1 MDGVNWY
8 YYCFLKT
15 YIPAHLDPSPKYPDG
30 QGGHSAPTSGA
41 GASIHSASW
50 KHDTSV
56 HPSTSTVQNSPSHAV
71 CIEIRYNYRE
81 KSIPIIALWC
91 PAFSNHG
98 WNTTAYYSYYF
109 DYLLSLLFKGPCR
122 TLGIDFR

>member
-1 MDGVNWY
+1 MTINSSARIMVSIQILLCMDGVNWY
-8 YYCFLKT
+8 YKLLFSKN
-15 YIPAHLDPSPKYPDG
+15 IPAHLAPSPKYPDG

-71 CIEIRYNYRE
+71 CIEKTSCMCE
-81 KSIPIIALWC
+81 A
-91 PAFSNHG
+91 H
-98 WNTTAYYSYYF
+98 
-109 DYLLSLLFKGPCR
+109 LFC
-122 TLGIDFR
+122 